1 MSQRL
6 VWSGYFAKKREFSS
20 RRSLFVARCGPCH
33 PHPSS
38 LQSIR
43 SVEKSKLRPNHS
55 IPSQGSSSSS
65 HLLIHLVSSLLLSL
79 PLPPSSLPPLPLPL
93 SAASSFSLK
102 HLFLFLTLFFY
113 SQPSLPRSSSSTI
126 QQTSRFTNFFFSFAC
141 TSRESPVFNP
151 SPPPPLQP
159 FTPNPSLKPNPNPPP
174 PPNHYFRLHCWYFL
188 YFITTTDHHH

>member
-55 IPSQGSSSSS
+55 IPSQGSSSSSS

-174 PPNHYFRLHCWYFL
+174 PPQSLLSSPLLVF
-188 YFITTTDHHH
+188 FIFYYHH